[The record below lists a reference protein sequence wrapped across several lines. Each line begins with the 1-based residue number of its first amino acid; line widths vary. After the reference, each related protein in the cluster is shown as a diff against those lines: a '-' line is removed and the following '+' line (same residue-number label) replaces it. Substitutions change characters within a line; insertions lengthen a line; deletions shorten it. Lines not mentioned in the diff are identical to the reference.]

1 MHQIELL
8 SIDLSNYCSKQCPFC
23 YNHSRREGNTL
34 WKPQEVIDFA
44 SDCIEHGV
52 KAVSLGGGEPFEY
65 NGVFEVIDALYPKCY
80 LSVTS
85 NGLPLENERIWE
97 MLTGHKP
104 YKIHLTIHHPGE
116 EA

>member
-1 MHQIELL
+1 M
-8 SIDLSNYCSKQCPFC
+8 
-23 YNHSRREGNTL
+23 
-34 WKPQEVIDFA
+34 WKPHEVIDFA

-85 NGLPLENERIWE
+85 NGLPLENKQIWE
-97 MLTGHKP
+97 MLTKHKP
-104 YKIHLTIHHPGE
+104 DN
-116 EA
+116 